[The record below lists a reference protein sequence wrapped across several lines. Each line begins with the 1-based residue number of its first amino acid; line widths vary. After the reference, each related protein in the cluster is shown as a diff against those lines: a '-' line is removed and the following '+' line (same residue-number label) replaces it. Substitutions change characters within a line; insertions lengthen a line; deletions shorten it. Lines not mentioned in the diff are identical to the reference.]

1 MRTIKFQLVFDT
13 AIGTYIT
20 KQSYTI
26 EDFLNFRY
34 GLDCLLEKETEN
46 FGIHDHDAFFSYE
59 PKFIA
64 KRQFTGLL
72 DKNGVEVFDG
82 DVVKSN
88 SHKPTTFKIEFIE
101 GGFCA
106 TQSEHNYPLDI
117 NHFYPSTGCMI
128 EVIGNIFQHHHLLE
142 ANHDR

>member
-72 DKNGVEVFDG
+72 DKQGVEIYEG
-82 DVVKSN
+82 DVVKVSSYLVN
-88 SHKPTTFKIEFIE
+88 GLGKVGFNRGSFIFNKFEYPTSQVLHSF
-101 GGFCA
+101 
-106 TQSEHNYPLDI
+106 SE
-117 NHFYPSTGCMI
+117 I
-128 EVIGNIFQHHHLLE
+128 EVIGNIFQHPHLLE
-142 ANHDR
+142 ANHEI

>member
-1 MRTIKFQLVFDT
+1 MTRETIKEYILQVKSQDGTEALYNRWEPDILVEVINEIF
-13 AIGTYIT
+13 
-20 KQSYTI
+20 
-26 EDFLNFRY
+26 N
-34 GLDCLLEKETEN
+34 
-46 FGIHDHDAFFSYE
+46 DHDAFFSYE

-128 EVIGNIFQHHHLLE
+128 EVIGNIFQHPHLLE
-142 ANHDR
+142 ANHD

>member
-1 MRTIKFQLVFDT
+1 MRTIKFRAWHKQRKEMLPVIDIEYLMT
-13 AIGTYIT
+13 NGSLIT
-20 KQSYTI
+20 NYK
-26 EDFLNFRY
+26 DFVDNIY
-34 GLDCLLEKETEN
+34 PN
-46 FGIHDHDAFFSYE
+46 IM
-59 PKFIA
+59 
-64 KRQFTGLL
+64 QFTGLL
-72 DKNGVEVFDG
+72 DKNGVEVFEG

-128 EVIGNIFQHHHLLE
+128 EVIGNIFQHPHLLE
-142 ANHDR
+142 VNQ